1 MNISPFINKNCK
13 VYNSSSTLEEIKDDL
28 ILYSFVVIMDK
39 DKYIGLLITTDVFNR
54 CQFSFMDSLQKHIRV
69 EFDSNLTDTINLMK
83 KEKVPVLPV
92 FRDGKFEGVVI
103 YTDLLKTRE
112 SLSENITS
120 DLCRLQDISL
130 INEQQQD
137 EINKRKQIEAELI
150 ESGEKLKDAQ
160 RLGQMGHWAWDLK
173 KETLEWS
180 DEIFRIFGLAPAT
193 FRPSAK
199 AFEATIHP
207 DDLQTFLEQRE
218 TMLDEKRRAVIKHR
232 IVKPNGEIR
241 HVEERATTVT
251 DIDGQVIRVI
261 GTVQDI
267 TDRIIS
273 EKIISD
279 KNYLINSIINNI
291 PDCIYVK
298 DLNGNHLLVNKSCEK
313 ISNKQSAEIIGENDS
328 FIFPSDEAE
337 KLMNNDRKIIEKK
350 IISTCKEVLTLPNGE
365 KAVFLST
372 KGPVFDSDGNVAGI
386 FGISRDIT
394 KFEFAEKSLHES
406 QVIFKT
412 AFDMHASLMAI
423 TTMEDGKYIDVNN
436 AFCSTLGFSQ
446 EEVIGKRSVELNIW
460 TSQGAREEVM
470 NLFKKQGYLS
480 NYEVEYFAKNME
492 KRYGLFSIASI
503 KINDNALLMT
513 SMTDITEQKK
523 LGIELEH
530 HRNHLEKILEA
541 RTKELFESEKRYRE
555 IIDTITDYV
564 YQVKID
570 SENNIQIYH
579 TEACFTVTGYY
590 ADEFN
595 NNHELWFSIVYE
607 SDREA
612 VDTFFKTINFEVGP
626 NKKIEHRIIHK
637 NGSIRWINNTIIL
650 HRNVDRKIIGYDGV
664 IKDITEKKRSEN
676 EIKRLNQHI
685 IKLQE
690 EERQKVAQDLH
701 DSVGQTILAAK
712 INIEAY
718 MQNPDRFKNQIDVGL
733 SFLTQASSEL
743 REIYTGLYPT
753 VLNDLGLEMAVRLLI
768 ANSIETT
775 GIRAEIDIALNTHLS
790 HDINVCLYRII
801 KEIVSNILKH
811 SQATFMYLS
820 LLSENNRLKLTVKD
834 NGSGFNPDI
843 LYDRAAGYGLANIK
857 SRIESYNGTFA
868 IEKNVPTGINI
879 YITLEMHTAN

>member
-1 MNISPFINKNCK
+1 MNISQFINKNCK
-13 VYNSSSTLEEIKDDL
+13 IYNPSSLLEEIKGDL
-28 ILYSFVVIMDK
+28 ILYSFVVIMDG
-39 DKYIGLLITTDVFNR
+39 DNYIGLLTSSGFFNTP
-54 CQFSFMDSLQKHIRV
+54 QYSIIDSLQEDIRI
-69 EFDSNLTDTINLMK
+69 EFDNNLIETLKLMENK
-83 KEKVPVLPV
+83 KLPVLPV
-92 FRDGKFEGVVI
+92 FRGVKFEGAVI

-112 SLSENITS
+112 SLSDNTIS
-120 DLCRLQDISL
+120 ALCRLKEISL
-130 INEQQQD
+130 INEQHQD
-137 EINKRKQIEAELI
+137 EINKRKQIESELV

-160 RLGQMGHWAWDLK
+160 RLGKMGHWAWDLK

-180 DEIFRIFGLAPAT
+180 DEIYRIFGLAPTT
-193 FRPSAK
+193 FKPSAE
-199 AFEATIHP
+199 AFEGTIHP
-207 DDLQTFLEQRE
+207 DDLQAFLEQRE
-218 TMLDEKRRAVIKHR
+218 AMLDEKRKAVIKHR
-232 IVKPNGEIR
+232 IVKPDGEVR

-267 TDRIIS
+267 TDRIIF
-273 EKIISD
+273 EKTISD
-279 KNYLINSIINNI
+279 KNHLIDTIINNI

-298 DLNGNHLLVNKSCEK
+298 DLKGNHLLVNKSCERF
-313 ISNKQSAEIIGENDS
+313 SNKQSAEMIGKDDS
-328 FIFPSDEAE
+328 FIFSSDEAE

-350 IISTCKEVLTLPNGE
+350 VISTCKEVLTLPTGE
-365 KAVFLST
+365 KAIFLST
-372 KGPVFDSDGNVAGI
+372 KGPVFNSEGNIAGI

-394 KFEFAEKSLHES
+394 KFEFAEKSLRES

-423 TTMEDGKYIDVNN
+423 TTMEDGRYIDVNN
-436 AFCSTLGFSQ
+436 IFCSALGFIR
-446 EEVIGKRSVELNIW
+446 EEVIGKSSVELNIW
-460 TSQGAREEVM
+460 TSQNAREKVM

-503 KINDNALLMT
+503 KINDNDLLMT

-523 LGIELEH
+523 LEIELEV
-530 HRNHLEKILEA
+530 HRNHLEKVLAA
-541 RTKELFESEKRYRE
+541 RSKELFESEKRYRE

-570 SENNIQIYH
+570 AENNIQIYH

-607 SDREA
+607 PDREA
-612 VDTFFKTINFEVGP
+612 VDIFFKTINLEDGR

-650 HRNVDRKIIGYDGV
+650 RRNVDRKIIGYDGV

-676 EIKRLNQHI
+676 EIKHLSQHI

-690 EERQKVAQDLH
+690 EERQRVAQDLH

-718 MQNPDRFKNQIDVGL
+718 MQNPERFKNQIDVGL

-768 ANSIETT
+768 ANSIETA
-775 GIRAEIDIALNTHLS
+775 GIRTEIDIALETNLS
-790 HDINVCLYRII
+790 HDINVSLYRII
-801 KEIVSNILKH
+801 QEIVSNILKH
-811 SQATFMYLS
+811 SQATFMFLS
-820 LLSENNRLKLTVKD
+820 LLSENNHLELIVKD
-834 NGSGFNPDI
+834 NGTGFNPDI
-843 LYDRAAGYGLANIK
+843 LYDRTAGYGLANIK
-857 SRIESYNGTFA
+857 SRIESYNGSFI
-868 IEKNVPTGINI
+868 IEKNTPTGIHI
-879 YITLEMHTAN
+879 YITLELKTAN